1 MISVA
6 TKLFSDGK
14 DSRPSILLLGNYRP
28 ALAVARGL
36 RDAGYRI
43 VMGKRGGEGFS
54 EYSRFVDEA
63 WDHPPVETDVV
74 GLQVALTKFLSERED
89 IQFVLPI
96 SEPFVMFFA
105 ERMQTLPGGVTLV
118 SPRADLVKTCADK
131 VTMLYAAV
139 EEDVPVLPC
148 AVLVSDSDNV
158 ALGREVGLPIVAR
171 PLSPGAKFNE
181 KKAVIIDSWS
191 DYQQFVSD
199 WCKPNFPILIQRQA
213 VGPRVNVFFTARE
226 GELINNLQTYIRRT
240 DSLDGTGYAVD
251 GVTVAT
257 SAPLLEDCEKLVRAL
272 DYTGI
277 GLAQFIVD
285 PKTGER
291 CFLEINPRI
300 AGSQAIT
307 EQMGFE
313 MSRIAV
319 DLALGLDPEPPKR
332 VRGIRSGFR
341 YAWVYGDIRGL
352 HTALARGEIGVGG
365 AMRWALKTSW
375 TALWADHHMT
385 WAWYDPVPTL
395 MLFARQLFPSLER
408 LSGTS
413 VKEGQSSEADLPVMV
428 GEGPP
433 ARGV

>member
-1 MISVA
+1 MMSVA
-6 TKLFSDGK
+6 TKLFADVK
-14 DSRPSILLLGNYRP
+14 DQRPSILLLGNYRP
-28 ALAVARGL
+28 ALAVARVL
-36 RDAGYRI
+36 REAGYRI

-74 GLQVALTKFLSERED
+74 GLQGALTNFLSERED

-105 ERMQTLPGGVTLV
+105 ERLPVLPDGVTLV

-131 VTMLYAAV
+131 VTMLYTAV

-148 AVLVSDSDNV
+148 AVLVADSDNA
-158 ALGREVGLPIVAR
+158 ALGKEVGLPIVAR

-191 DYQQFVSD
+191 DYEQFVSD
-199 WCKPNFPILIQRQA
+199 WCKPDFPILIQRKA
-213 VGPRVNVFFTARE
+213 VGPRVNLFFTARD
-226 GELINNLQTYIRRT
+226 GQLINNLQTYIRRT

-251 GVTVAT
+251 GVTIAT
-257 SAPLLEDCEKLVRAL
+257 SAPLLEDCEKLVKAL

-291 CFLEINPRI
+291 CFLELNPRI

-313 MSRIAV
+313 MSRIAI
-319 DLALGLDPEPPKR
+319 DLALGLDPAPPKR

-352 HTALARGEIGVGG
+352 RFALARGEIGVGG
-365 AMRWALKTSW
+365 AVRWALKTFW

-385 WAWYDPVPTL
+385 WAWHDPAPTL

-413 VKEGQSSEADLPVMV
+413 VRVELSPETDHPAIV
-428 GEGPP
+428 GEDPP
-433 ARGV
+433 ARGA